1 MKSLIACCESVVEP
15 RPSRQTRLP
24 QPADETKV
32 LSVSVVMAFAR
43 DKPVTRSR
51 RSVADIGK
59 ITYNEKCHVH
69 ASQNRDV
76 DETLAREVPPS
87 DMARYFVGTLREWKG
102 VPYVARSVPHAL
114 PGGGQGQEHGEPL
127 ATVATVPSAYIKID

>member
-1 MKSLIACCESVVEP
+1 
-15 RPSRQTRLP
+15 
-24 QPADETKV
+24 
-32 LSVSVVMAFAR
+32 MAFAR

-87 DMARYFVGTLREWKG
+87 DLARYFVGTLREWKG
-102 VPYVARSVPHAL
+102 VPYVARSVPHAMPRGRAGSRARGASSNSSNSTVGL
-114 PGGGQGQEHGEPL
+114 HQNRLIVVGGRGQDASFSQ
-127 ATVATVPSAYIKID
+127 PS